1 MCENDIFKLLFLW
14 WLRML
19 IILFDML
26 TAAFFFCLEDHL
38 FKSSATLSTVFW
50 MILCIWNANVNVKR
64 QGTSKER
71 KQVLS
76 DKEDKWQTTGMIVVE
91 LTPSHVEWSKHHQ
104 RLEKDQPCDSG
115 CCGIHNLPPLATM
128 LGPSKAHISSYSL
141 RSIVLVYYACALTP
155 Y

>member
-14 WLRML
+14 LLRML

-50 MILCIWNANVNVKR
+50 MILFIWNANVNFKR
-64 QGTSKER
+64 QGTSKQR

-76 DKEDKWQTTGMIVVE
+76 DKEDKWQTTGIIVVE
-91 LTPSHVEWSKHHQ
+91 LTPSHVEWSKRHQ
-104 RLEKDQPCDSG
+104 RLEKDQPC
-115 CCGIHNLPPLATM
+115 N
-128 LGPSKAHISSYSL
+128 
-141 RSIVLVYYACALTP
+141 
-155 Y
+155 